1 MEAPEHE
8 IWLTKIFNDNLAPV
22 GNSILN
28 LVGLPSQHRPWANFI
43 TMQLLVVAILMVL
56 LAILNSKLS
65 VDRPGKLQHTF
76 EVIHEFLGEQTDDQ
90 IPHHGRKYLAYFG
103 TLFLFI
109 LFANLIGIIPG
120 FESPTMN
127 PVCARYVKIV
137 LRSSRSSPIV

>member
-1 MEAPEHE
+1 MEHE
-8 IWLTKIFNDNLAPV
+8 IWLTRLFNDNLAGL
-22 GNSILN
+22 GNFFLGWVN
-28 LVGLPSQHRPWANFI
+28 MPAEPRPWANFV

-56 LAILNSKLS
+56 AAVLKAKLS

-90 IPHHGRKYLAYFG
+90 VPHHGRKYLAYFG

-127 PVCARYVKIV
+127 PSVPAGLAIV
-137 LRSSRSSPIV
+137 TFIYYNAMGFA